1 MPDEIGT
8 EAARSDAP
16 SADET
21 PIGDAADDKT
31 AAAVDEQDSD
41 AENAPEQQ
49 AADDTGEKVGADK
62 EAEKA
67 PQGSDDAEEGAASTD
82 DLKVVVS
89 IKGGR
94 ATIGVQKPSADPHIE
109 TFDDDDLSG
118 LAQEVSAVTDR
129 ARARWEE
136 TPKHPAYERPA
147 QPARRRN
154 RRRQGAAQA
163 STAKG
168 AAELE
173 QAQTPRLF

>member
-1 MPDEIGT
+1 MPDENGT
-8 EAARSDAP
+8 KAARSDAP
-16 SADET
+16 GADGS
-21 PIGDAADDKT
+21 PIGDAADDKA

-49 AADDTGEKVGADK
+49 AADDTGEKV
-62 EAEKA
+62 EAEKT
-67 PQGSDDAEEGAASTD
+67 PQGSDDAEEGAVSTD

-94 ATIGVQKPSADPHIE
+94 ATIGVQRPSADPHIE
-109 TFDDDDLSG
+109 TFDDGDLSG

-129 ARARWEE
+129 AKARWEE

-147 QPARRRN
+147 PPARRGN

-163 STAKG
+163 STAEG
-168 AAELE
+168 AAEPERAL
-173 QAQTPRLF
+173 TPRLF

>member
-1 MPDEIGT
+1 MADENGT

-31 AAAVDEQDSD
+31 AAAVDERDSD

-49 AADDTGEKVGADK
+49 AADDTGEKV
-62 EAEKA
+62 EAEKTS
-67 PQGSDDAEEGAASTD
+67 QGSDDAEEGAASTD

-94 ATIGVQKPSADPHIE
+94 ATIGVQKPSSDPHIE
-109 TFDDDDLSG
+109 TFEDGDLGS

-129 ARARWEE
+129 ARAKWEE
-136 TPKHPAYERPA
+136 TPKHPAYTRPA
-147 QPARRRN
+147 PPAKRGN
-154 RRRQGAAQA
+154 QRRQGPAQA
-163 STAKG
+163 STAEGEAKR
-168 AAELE
+168 E

>member
-8 EAARSDAP
+8 EAARSEAP

-21 PIGDAADDKT
+21 PIGDTADDKT

-41 AENAPEQQ
+41 AVNAPEQQ
-49 AADDTGEKVGADK
+49 AADDTGEKVGA
-62 EAEKA
+62 EKT

-94 ATIGVQKPSADPHIE
+94 ATIGVQKPSSDPHIE
-109 TFDDDDLSG
+109 TFEGHDLSG
-118 LAQEVSAVTDR
+118 LAEEVPAVIDR

-136 TPKHPAYERPA
+136 TPKHPTYERPTP
-147 QPARRRN
+147 PARRGN

-163 STAKG
+163 STAEG
-168 AAELE
+168 AAEPE

>member
-21 PIGDAADDKT
+21 PIGDAADDRT

-49 AADDTGEKVGADK
+49 AADDTGEKV

-67 PQGSDDAEEGAASTD
+67 PQGSDDAGEGAASTD
-82 DLKVVVS
+82 DLKIVVS

-94 ATIGVQKPSADPHIE
+94 ATIGVQRPSADPHIE
-109 TFDDDDLSG
+109 TFEGHDLSG
-118 LAQEVSAVTDR
+118 LAEEVPAVTER

-147 QPARRRN
+147 TPARRGN
-154 RRRQGAAQA
+154 RRRQGTAQA
-163 STAKG
+163 STAG
-168 AAELE
+168 GEAERE
-173 QAQTPRLF
+173 RAQTQRLF

>member
-1 MPDEIGT
+1 MPDENGT

-31 AAAVDEQDSD
+31 AAAVDEHDSD

-49 AADDTGEKVGADK
+49 AADDTGEKVEADK
-62 EAEKA
+62 EAEKT

-94 ATIGVQKPSADPHIE
+94 ATIGVQKPSSDPHIE
-109 TFDDDDLSG
+109 TFDDGDLSG
-118 LAQEVSAVTDR
+118 LAQEVPAVTHR

-136 TPKHPAYERPA
+136 TPKHPTYERPA
-147 QPARRRN
+147 PPARRGN

-163 STAKG
+163 STAEG
-168 AAELE
+168 AAEPE

>member
-8 EAARSDAP
+8 EAARSDAR

-31 AAAVDEQDSD
+31 AAAVDEHDSD

-49 AADDTGEKVGADK
+49 AADDTGEKV

-67 PQGSDDAEEGAASTD
+67 TQGSDDAEEGAASTD

-94 ATIGVQKPSADPHIE
+94 ATIGVQRPSSDPHIE
-109 TFDDDDLSG
+109 SFDDGDLGS
-118 LAQEVSAVTDR
+118 LTQEVTAVTDR
-129 ARARWEE
+129 AKARWEE
-136 TPKHPAYERPA
+136 TPKHPAYAKPA
-147 QPARRRN
+147 PPARRGN

-163 STAKG
+163 STAEG
-168 AAELE
+168 EAERE

>member
-8 EAARSDAP
+8 EATRSDAP
-16 SADET
+16 SADES

-49 AADDTGEKVGADK
+49 AADDTGEKVED
-62 EAEKA
+62 EEA

-94 ATIGVQKPSADPHIE
+94 ATIGVQKTSADPHIE
-109 TFDDDDLSG
+109 TFDDADLSG
-118 LAQEVSAVTDR
+118 LAQEVPAVTDR

-136 TPKHPAYERPA
+136 TPKHPAYTRPA
-147 QPARRRN
+147 PPARRGN

-163 STAKG
+163 STSEG
-168 AAELE
+168 AAEPK